1 MTFGIHDSEI
11 RIGDGQLLA
20 TIPTSVVQGGAVGD
34 EMRRLVDKQSN
45 LGFGTEV
52 NDVKEVIADV
62 DESVVVGS

>member
-1 MTFGIHDSEI
+1 M
-11 RIGDGQLLA
+11 
-20 TIPTSVVQGGAVGD
+20 GD